1 MLRVSLSWASSVS
14 ALCPVSPSV
23 APRLMGPNIS
33 TTSSRMVTSSSSR
46 LRSSFTYHYKNKF
59 IKDSHLWNC
68 IDIQSHLDRVLIPG
82 QKMLQRAVFVVKQV
96 SSQLRLSRR
105 QNSRQFK
112 QMVTITN
119 FVLWGEKE
127 MNRDDSEDSQATN
140 QLLSCLDW
148 RIENFSRRRKYL

>member
-1 MLRVSLSWASSVS
+1 
-14 ALCPVSPSV
+14 
-23 APRLMGPNIS
+23 
-33 TTSSRMVTSSSSR
+33 
-46 LRSSFTYHYKNKF
+46 
-59 IKDSHLWNC
+59 
-68 IDIQSHLDRVLIPG
+68 
-82 QKMLQRAVFVVKQV
+82 MLQRAVFVVKQV

-148 RIENFSRRRKYL
+148 RIENFSQRRKYLWVSS